1 MYFKVS
7 LFCGIRE
14 LSSNSTYTFFFNHC
28 IYKKKNTHTYI
39 LTKAQKPKRKKKS
52 NIILY
57 DYHLVPPKWSI
68 YIFLIGKWSIFL
80 KDKLQGWNSHIN
92 TISI

>member
-1 MYFKVS
+1 MYFKVN
-7 LFCGIRE
+7 LFCEIRK
-14 LSSNSTYTFFFNHC
+14 LSSNSTYTFFFLT
-28 IYKKKNTHTYI
+28 IVYIRKKTHTHI

-80 KDKLQGWNSHIN
+80 KYKLQGWNSHIN